1 MPPTPLRRRAER
13 HRQADPGTSTPA
25 ARRGPSGGT
34 KKPITVDAII
44 STAFGI
50 VEREG
55 YEALTMRRVAT
66 ALETGPS
73 SLYAHVVNKGDL
85 DELLIGRLCAGIDL
99 PAADPATW
107 RQQAISVCAQLRD
120 QYLRYPGISR
130 AAFAVAPSNLDIMR
144 VSEGMLA
151 ILLAGG
157 VAPQTAAWAI
167 DSLFLY
173 VNAYS
178 LEVSLVDDHDENTW
192 VVSRAELMRRFAAL
206 PDTYPQSK
214 RYAAELTAGT
224 GHDRFDFTIGLM
236 IDGLAALRKGPL
248 PDLGRQGLIG
258 GEELGPPCLDIA
270 ALPPAMRAARM
281 ASIVAWGWDTI
292 ETCEP
297 ATSVIVE
304 PARSAMLRWVA
315 GGMTRSSVPITAQ
328 LGMVFQAV
336 ASVPAV
342 FAPRVTG
349 RWLAAISR
357 RSASGRSCANDSC
370 TVAGLRNASASPSG
384 APG

>member
-13 HRQADPGTSTPA
+13 HQQPGTGASTSA

-55 YEALTMRRVAT
+55 YEALTMRRVAA

-73 SLYAHVVNKGDL
+73 SLYAHVVNKEDL
-85 DELLIGRLCAGIDL
+85 DELLIGRLCAGIEL
-99 PAADPATW
+99 PEADPATW
-107 RQQAISVCAQLRD
+107 RQQATGVCARLRD

-144 VSEGMLA
+144 VSEGLLT
-151 ILLAGG
+151 ILLAGDI
-157 VAPQTAAWAI
+157 APQTAAWAI

-178 LEVSLVDDHDENTW
+178 LEVSLVDQQGTSDESSW

-206 PDTYPQSK
+206 PDTFPQSK

-236 IDGLAALRKGPL
+236 IDGLAR
-248 PDLGRQGLIG
+248 
-258 GEELGPPCLDIA
+258 
-270 ALPPAMRAARM
+270 
-281 ASIVAWGWDTI
+281 T
-292 ETCEP
+292 
-297 ATSVIVE
+297 
-304 PARSAMLRWVA
+304 
-315 GGMTRSSVPITAQ
+315 
-328 LGMVFQAV
+328 
-336 ASVPAV
+336 
-342 FAPRVTG
+342 
-349 RWLAAISR
+349 
-357 RSASGRSCANDSC
+357 
-370 TVAGLRNASASPSG
+370 
-384 APG
+384 